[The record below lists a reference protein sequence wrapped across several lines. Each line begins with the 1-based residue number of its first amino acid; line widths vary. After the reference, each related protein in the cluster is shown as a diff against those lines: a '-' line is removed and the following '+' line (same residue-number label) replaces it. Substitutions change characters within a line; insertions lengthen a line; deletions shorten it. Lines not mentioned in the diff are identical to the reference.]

1 MPLRDNQKTRRPRLA
16 LPPRTVAALS
26 LAAVLLGAACTQD
39 DPRFPAYFRYAADVK
54 VDGVPVTIE
63 RVVKCT
69 GTRSWGTSAA
79 PGRWTGQSYVNPPA
93 IGAKVPGGDAAVYVR
108 VPLACA
114 WAASPEA
121 AQQRPPPLVPGDI
134 VPVLWTDNWQ
144 RLEQIEYYSTRP
156 SLAGQDSHVE
166 FVRVQPLERADKKA
180 FEMSEVRA
188 ARESPD
194 LRPVARVRAKGHDE
208 PISAPSWLDPDRPK
222 TPAPGMTCFAAL
234 SLDRDN
240 WDQWPA
246 LKPWVDSLPDD
257 GRFYEVRPALGDIA
271 TSLNFEGGF
280 FAAQSLNRISLSAEV
295 TSGEGARRALQL
307 YNSMHP
313 IVPSRGG
320 AYIDKSRQG
329 ISSCSFNLWYY
340 DRSYEYH
347 AKKPVGER
355 KSREHTEI
363 YSDAKRFPLMISPDR
378 ESVIR
383 IVHLGPFYSV
393 SDESVA
399 MNTID

>member
-16 LPPRTVAALS
+16 LPPRTGAALS

-39 DPRFPAYFRYAADVK
+39 DPRYPAYFRYVVDVK

-69 GTRSWGTSAA
+69 GTRSWNTSAA
-79 PGRWTGQSYVNPPA
+79 PGRWTGQSYVNPPV
-93 IGAKVPGGDAAVYVR
+93 IGAKVPGSDAAVYVR
-108 VPLACA
+108 VPSACS
-114 WAASPEA
+114 WAASPET

-156 SLAGQDSHVE
+156 SLAGEDSHVE
-166 FVRVQPLERADKKA
+166 FVRIQPMTRTDKKA
-180 FEMSEVRA
+180 FKASEKRA
-188 ARESPD
+188 ATESPD
-194 LRPVARVRAKGHDE
+194 LRPVARVRAKGHDK

-222 TPAPGMTCFAAL
+222 TPAPGMTCFAVL
-234 SLDRDN
+234 SLDRSK
-240 WDQWPA
+240 WDQWPT
-246 LKPWVDSLPDD
+246 LEPWVDSLPND

-271 TSLNFEGGF
+271 TSLNVEGGF
-280 FAAQSLNRISLSAEV
+280 FAAQSLNRTSLSEEV
-295 TSGEGARRALQL
+295 TSEEGARRALQL

-313 IVPSRGG
+313 IAPSRGG

-340 DRSYEYH
+340 DRSYEHH
-347 AKKPVGER
+347 ARQPIVER
-355 KSREHTEI
+355 KDRENIKI
-363 YSDAKRFPLMISPDR
+363 YSDAKIFTLMIAPDR
-378 ESVIR
+378 ESVLLIFQ
-383 IVHLGPFYSV
+383 LGPIYS
-393 SDESVA
+393 SMDEPVA
-399 MNTID
+399 MDTID